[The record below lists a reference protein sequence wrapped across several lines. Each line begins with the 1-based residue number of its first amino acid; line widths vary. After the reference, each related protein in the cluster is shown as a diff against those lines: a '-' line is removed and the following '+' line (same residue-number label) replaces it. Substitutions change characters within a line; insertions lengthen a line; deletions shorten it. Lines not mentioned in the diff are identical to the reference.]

1 MRSEYCVLNFKAS
14 DSGYCLLFYKLFL
27 YEDIFQ

>member
-1 MRSEYCVLNFKAS
+1 MLLEYRLLNFKAS
-14 DSGYCLLFYKLFL
+14 DSGYCLLLCKLLF